1 MKSFLTWIETEES
14 PGLSEPQHKKG
25 EKEMALDDV
34 MDKKIK
40 SIIEELAREG
50 KGSQKEI
57 LASMERCLKKVGA
70 GEEQKPTPQ
79 DQQAQGT
86 DQQAQGMDQQAPQQ
100 DQGMQINPVAQ
111 GRVSGSL

>member
-1 MKSFLTWIETEES
+1 MKSFLTWLETEES

-40 SIIEELAREG
+40 SMIEEMTREG

-57 LASMERCLKKVGA
+57 LDSLGRAIKKMGGA
-70 GEEQKPTPQ
+70 EEQKP
-79 DQQAQGT
+79 
-86 DQQAQGMDQQAPQQ
+86 QQAPQQ
-100 DQGMQINPVAQ
+100 DQGMDQATQGQMMGQQPQGMEINPVAQ
-111 GRVSGSL
+111 GRVPGNL

>member
-25 EKEMALDDV
+25 EKEMLLDDV

-40 SIIEELAREG
+40 SMIEELTREG

-57 LASMERCLKKVGA
+57 LDSLGRAVKKMGGA
-70 GEEQKPTPQ
+70 EEQKP
-79 DQQAQGT
+79 
-86 DQQAQGMDQQAPQQ
+86 QQAPQDQ
-100 DQGMQINPVAQ
+100 MGQQSSQGTGQQQQGMEVNPVAQ
-111 GRVSGSL
+111 GRVPGNL